1 VEAGARGYIAV
12 AVEGRRARV
21 HMWDEVGG
29 GGGGGGGGGCGCGA
43 AEVLDG
49 MRAHDVGWGL
59 GVWCGCVGRP
69 RCSSGWVLMMGWAG
83 LDLLRQSASS
93 RPGRARK

>member
-29 GGGGGGGGGCGCGA
+29 GGGGGCGCGA
-43 AEVLDG
+43 VRL
-49 MRAHDVGWGL
+49 
-59 GVWCGCVGRP
+59 
-69 RCSSGWVLMMGWAG
+69 RCSTECARTMWVGDLGFGVGAWDARGVRQAG
-83 LDLLRQSASS
+83 S
-93 RPGRARK
+93 